1 MEQRWEHQPSFN
13 GNEENPVKLMRRFP
27 LLPPDKRPQDPNG
40 NGRGLRFETLDHGG
54 EYPDTMPQAVR
65 VTDLHGRS
73 CLYLPTTQDG
83 KVVDT
88 DAKVFDDDE
97 ED

>member
-1 MEQRWEHQPSFN
+1 
-13 GNEENPVKLMRRFP
+13 
-27 LLPPDKRPQDPNG
+27 
-40 NGRGLRFETLDHGG
+40 
-54 EYPDTMPQAVR
+54 MPQAIR
-65 VTDLHGRS
+65 IIDPQGRS

-97 ED
+97 AD